1 LLALGNGAPDVFS
14 SLSAGGSDMT
24 STGFY
29 LAASSSLGSGMFV
42 STIIA
47 SAITLM
53 TKNPIKVTPY
63 FFIRDVSFY
72 MIAIIVVMYA
82 ITIRKKLDMPF
93 AICYLA
99 IYVV

>member
-1 LLALGNGAPDVFS
+1 MS
-14 SLSAGGSDMT
+14 

-53 TKNPIKVTPY
+53 TKNPIKVTPHY
-63 FFIRDVSFY
+63 FIRDVVFY
-72 MIAIIVVMYA
+72 MIVIVVVMYA
-82 ITIRKKLDMPF
+82 IVIRKRLDNTF
-93 AICYLA
+93 AICFLA
-99 IYVV
+99 IYVM